1 MKYSLFHDIT
11 ILFVEDEQDVRQNI
25 AHHLSRYFKKIYL
38 VDDGTKALDLFYEY
52 HPDIIVTDIEIAGI
66 DGVEL
71 INSIREYDK
80 DVPIIVMTECYEKE
94 TLLKLVSLHL
104 FEYIV
109 KPVTYDKLIDL
120 LFQCV
125 ENHPNFSKRNVVL
138 DKNLRYSF
146 SKKLLF
152 KNDKQISLTHY
163 EIELL
168 ELLINHKGEVV
179 NYESIEYHV
188 YKDKVMS
195 SDAIKT
201 LVKKLRNKLTENMIT
216 TVIGYGY
223 RLL

>member
-1 MKYSLFHDIT
+1 MKYNGFHDISV
-11 ILFVEDEQDVRQNI
+11 LFVENDKDVRESI
-25 AHHLSRYFKKIYL
+25 ANNFTSYFKKIYL
-38 VDDGTKALDLFYEY
+38 IDDGGKALELFYEH

-66 DGVEL
+66 NGVEL
-71 INSIREYDK
+71 INSIREYDN
-80 DVPIIVMTECYEKE
+80 DVPIIVMTECLNREV
-94 TLLKLVSLHL
+94 LLELVSLHL

-109 KPVTYDKLIDL
+109 KPVTDDKLIEVL
-120 LFQCV
+120 SKCV